1 MIMADFQ
8 LLTELPQD
16 ILEHIL
22 LSVDGKSLS
31 TLLLAACGCSNHYSI
46 LANAFYHVVRL
57 RADLIITKTSHLPC
71 AQEIKEF
78 LASAVGE
85 VSTQTQRSMGFMSN
99 RLALLSYFE
108 SYAVQ
113 HTNTL
118 IELPVYAGTLT
129 IRRARSGPPVT
140 WIQVSTPFWNKRLV
154 GAFAAS
160 FHRPYPGHISSR
172 GIHVMPMIRNFATVP
187 PIARVCGVRDMD
199 KLTIRELARER
210 NVHHVR
216 SDVLVESYD
225 PSRQI
230 SLFLVTEHQ
239 AKSRYPQF
247 LTLPHDPYHFQQKE
261 SSSSHLWEGEP
272 SLFCLW
278 SPRENDD
285 SAQIEDVI
293 RQIIDLMQ
301 SIDDLNDSVV
311 AEGHVGEDEF
321 DG

>member
-1 MIMADFQ
+1 MADFQ

-16 ILEHIL
+16 LLEQML
-22 LSVDGKSLS
+22 LSFDGKSLS

-71 AQEIKEF
+71 AQEVKEF
-78 LASAVGE
+78 LASAVSEG
-85 VSTQTQRSMGFMSN
+85 STQTQRSMGFMSS

-113 HTNTL
+113 HTKTL

-129 IRRARSGPPVT
+129 IGRTWSSPPVT
-140 WIQVSTPFWNKRLV
+140 WIQVSTPFWNRHLV

-160 FHRPYPGHISSR
+160 FQRPYPGDISPR
-172 GIHVMPMIRNFATVP
+172 GIHVRPMIRNFATVP

-199 KLTIRELARER
+199 KVKITEMVRER
-210 NVHHVR
+210 NVHLYIL
-216 SDVLVESYD
+216 SDALEESYNS
-225 PSRQI
+225 SRQI
-230 SLFLVTEHQ
+230 SLFLVTEDQ
-239 AKSRYPQF
+239 AKCHYPRF

-278 SPRENDD
+278 SPLENDD

-301 SIDDLNDSVV
+301 SIDDINDSAK